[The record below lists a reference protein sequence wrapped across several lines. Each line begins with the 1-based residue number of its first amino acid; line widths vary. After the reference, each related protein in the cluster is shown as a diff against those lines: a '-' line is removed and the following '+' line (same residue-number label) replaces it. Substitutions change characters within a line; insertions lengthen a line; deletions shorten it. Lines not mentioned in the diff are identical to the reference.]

1 MSGTITREQLNQK
14 LESGRP
20 FRLVEALSAE
30 QYRQGHLPGAV
41 NLPPDQVEQSA
52 ASLLPEKQQE
62 VVVYCASSTCNASEN
77 VARELTEMGYQ
88 NVLRYVGGK
97 QDWMEA
103 GLPLEGK
110 EKRAA

>member
-20 FRLVEALSAE
+20 FQLVEALSAE
-30 QYRQGHLPGAV
+30 QYKQGHLPSAT
-41 NLPPDQVEQSA
+41 NLPPDQVKQLA
-52 ASLLPEKQQE
+52 ASLLPDKQQE

-103 GLPLEGK
+103 GLPLESK